1 MDEPMGRCEGIVVSE
16 RQNISANNKAMRSH
30 FAALRRLARHYIEA
44 MQAMLL
50 RPLTRL
56 NGRCAWRG
64 LIWIALA
71 GVSAFSQAAEP
82 NNVPNSALDPAL
94 DQQVRQLTLG
104 ALRTGTVG
112 VKRVEVSVGTLDPRL
127 RLAPCQRVEPYLPA
141 GVRLWGK
148 TRVGLR
154 CTQGATA
161 WNVFLPVTVKA
172 YGPALVAAA
181 ALPAG
186 SVLAA
191 TDFAQAEVD
200 LADDPSVALNN
211 GTAVVGRTLLHALLP
226 GQSLRQAN
234 LKPRQWFAAGETVQ
248 VQAQGA
254 GFSVASEGQA
264 LTPGIEGQVARVRT
278 EGGRVLVGLPVAEN
292 RMELSL

>member
-1 MDEPMGRCEGIVVSE
+1 
-16 RQNISANNKAMRSH
+16 
-30 FAALRRLARHYIEA
+30 

-56 NGRCAWRG
+56 NGCRALRWLVWVG
-64 LIWIALA
+64 LA
-71 GVSAFSQAAEP
+71 GVGAFSQAAEP
-82 NNVPNSALDPAL
+82 NNNILDSAL

-186 SVLAA
+186 SVLTA

-200 LADDPSVALNN
+200 LADDPSVAVNSTS
-211 GTAVVGRTLLHALLP
+211 GVVGRTLLHALLP

-234 LKPRQWFAAGETVQ
+234 LKPRQWFAAGETVK